1 MRGVWQLGNGN
12 LLLTNGAGVHI
23 IDQNTGTLI
32 STVVPGV
39 SGRFFGLY
47 DESIIPVELVSFT
60 AEELNGKV
68 HLSWTTATEKN
79 NLGFEIEK
87 SAGNSNWDKIGFV
100 SGNGT
105 TTIASHYSFE
115 DGNITPGLNSYR
127 LKQLDYDGT
136 SNYSE
141 IINVDME
148 VPSHFSLEQ
157 NYPNPFNPSTKIIW
171 NVPANGWQT
180 LKVFDVLGNEI
191 TTLVDEY
198 RQAGKY
204 EIEFGKILNNK
215 NLVSG
220 VYFYQLKAVNFTQTK
235 KMLLAR

>member
-1 MRGVWQLGNGN
+1 LGNGN

-180 LKVFDVLGNEI
+180 LKVFDMLGNEI